1 MAAILRILLSFIV
14 MDKRG
19 ALPHIKPMS
28 ADKPFSDTSNFGSR
42 LSRYTGVGG
51 AAVKLAGQKLF
62 GQNVDPKE
70 HAEALAV
77 ALGQFKGPLMKIGQ
91 ILATIPQALP
101 EEYSR
106 ALQSLQADAPSM
118 GWSFV
123 RRRMNTELGAGW
135 ESKFKNFPHEA
146 TNAASLGQVH
156 KAELPDGR
164 VVACKL
170 QYPDM
175 ASAIDADLR
184 QLKTMLSLYEMYDK
198 AIKTD
203 LVLEEIGERLREELD
218 YKREA
223 RSASLYKEML
233 KDCPVVHVPTIVDA
247 LSTDRLI
254 TMEWLEGAKILSFK
268 DAPIETRNT
277 IAMNLFQAWYI
288 PLYHFG
294 IIHGDPHLGNYTVR
308 PDLSINLLDFGCVRV
323 FPPAFVGAVIDMY
336 RALQTNDEARLV
348 HAFEVWGFK
357 NLSREMI
364 DILSV
369 WAKFLYGPLLEDKT
383 RIIGEAKDGVYGKDT
398 ALNVHARL
406 KEAGG
411 VTIPKEFVFMDR
423 AALGLGSVFI
433 HLGSEVNWHQMFET
447 MIAGFDENR
456 LKTQQSTLLA
466 QIG

>member
-1 MAAILRILLSFIV
+1 
-14 MDKRG
+14 
-19 ALPHIKPMS
+19 MS
-28 ADKPFSDTSNFGSR
+28 AEKPLSDQSTMGAR
-42 LSRYTGVGG
+42 LSRYAGVGG
-51 AAVKLAGQKLF
+51 TVAGMGVKLAGQKLF

-70 HAEALAV
+70 HAAALAA

-101 EEYSR
+101 EEYAQ
-106 ALQSLQADAPSM
+106 ALQGLQANAPAM
-118 GWSFV
+118 GWNFV

-135 ESKFKNFPHEA
+135 EAKFKHFPHEA

-175 ASAIDADLR
+175 ASAIDADMR
-184 QLKTMLSLYEMYDK
+184 QLKTLLSLYEMYDK

-203 LVLEEIGERLREELD
+203 LVLEEIGDRLREELD

-223 RSASLYKEML
+223 RSARLYKEML
-233 KDCPVVHVPTIVDA
+233 KNTPVVHVPGIVDA

-254 TMEWLEGAKILSFK
+254 TMDWLEGDKILNFK
-268 DAPIETRNT
+268 DAPIDTRNT
-277 IAMNLFQAWYI
+277 IAMNLFQAWYV

-294 IIHGDPHLGNYTVR
+294 IIHGDPHLGNYTIR

-323 FPPAFVGAVIDMY
+323 FPPKFVGAVIEMY
-336 RALQTNDEARLV
+336 RSLQTNDEARLV
-348 HAFEVWGFK
+348 NAFEVWGFTG
-357 NLSREMI
+357 LSRQMI

-369 WAKFLYGPLLEDKT
+369 WARFLYGPLLDDKA
-383 RIIGEAKDGVYGKDT
+383 RVIGEAKDGVYGKDT
-398 ALNVHARL
+398 AMNVHAML

-411 VTIPKEFVFMDR
+411 VIIPREFVFMDR

-433 HLGSEVNWHQMFET
+433 HLAAEVNWHRLFET
-447 MIAGFDENR
+447 MIADFDEKR
-456 LKTQQSTLLA
+456 LESQQSTLLHA
-466 QIG
+466 IS